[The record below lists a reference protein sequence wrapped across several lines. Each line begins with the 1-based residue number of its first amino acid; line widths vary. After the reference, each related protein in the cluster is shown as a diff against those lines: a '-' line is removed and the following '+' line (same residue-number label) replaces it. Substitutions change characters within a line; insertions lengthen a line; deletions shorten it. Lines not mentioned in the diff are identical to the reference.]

1 MVNLS
6 DFVVDKESYSAVSSQ
21 LGKYLK
27 QGVLS
32 GRFKPG
38 EKLPPTRHI
47 ASQIGVGAQ
56 TVSEAFCSL
65 KSEGLIEV
73 TKRGTF
79 VNPKLEH
86 LGNGATLISDGITAS
101 STKTFAFIYSNSSLY
116 QYSALFEGACQY
128 ASKSIPSLSLEV
140 MNTFENSDKQAS
152 AFLNV
157 LHKKFSG
164 VVVTPPL
171 DDTAPAFHYQVLQDA
186 GIPVVFCYRG
196 VEGVQAPVVTLD
208 WEKVGRL
215 AAKEMLNA
223 GHKRI
228 GYIASMKYSVS
239 LGIQKGI
246 QDELAKEGMELDE
259 RNIIYNQTDIH
270 NPVAQGQ
277 EMMSQIDEL
286 LSRKDRPT
294 VIFSQDTRLETI
306 LLLSAQKMGL
316 RIPEDLSL
324 IQYGFKHP
332 DCMMLRRI
340 SSIGCDLSDLGAKTV
355 EILGEILSGK
365 RNITDSERVMI
376 DLVFDSGETITSPN

>member
-1 MVNLS
+1 MLS
-6 DFVVDKESYSAVSSQ
+6 LTIDHELCLSAGEQLACCLRDHILSGRFKPGQKLPTTRDFVVNKDSYAAVSSQ
-21 LGKYLK
+21 LGKYLR

-79 VNPKLEH
+79 VNPQLEH
-86 LGNGATLISDGITAS
+86 LGNGNMLITDSVAVS
-101 STKTFAFIYSNSSLY
+101 NAKMFAFIYSNSSLY

-128 ASKSIPSLSLEV
+128 ASKSVPSLSLEV
-140 MNTFENSDKQAS
+140 MNTYENSDKQAS

-164 VVVTPPL
+164 VVVIPPL
-171 DDTAPAFHYQVLQDA
+171 DDTSPAFHYKVLQDA
-186 GIPVVFCYRG
+186 GIPIVFCYRG
-196 VEGVQAPVVTLD
+196 VEGVNAPVVTLD
-208 WEKVGRL
+208 WEKLGRL
-215 AAKEMLNA
+215 AARKMLDA

-246 QDELAKEGMELDE
+246 QEEL
-259 RNIIYNQTDIH
+259 
-270 NPVAQGQ
+270 
-277 EMMSQIDEL
+277 
-286 LSRKDRPT
+286 
-294 VIFSQDTRLETI
+294 
-306 LLLSAQKMGL
+306 
-316 RIPEDLSL
+316 
-324 IQYGFKHP
+324 
-332 DCMMLRRI
+332 
-340 SSIGCDLSDLGAKTV
+340 
-355 EILGEILSGK
+355 
-365 RNITDSERVMI
+365 
-376 DLVFDSGETITSPN
+376 